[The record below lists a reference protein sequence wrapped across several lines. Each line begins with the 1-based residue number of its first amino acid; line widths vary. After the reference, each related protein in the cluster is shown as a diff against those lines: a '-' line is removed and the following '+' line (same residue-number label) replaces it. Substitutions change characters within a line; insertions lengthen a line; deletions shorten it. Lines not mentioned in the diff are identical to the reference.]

1 MRFPL
6 RFAVI
11 YGAMSGLLLLSLD
24 LGWGGSLFSHGAAMF
39 GSGYIA
45 VSTGLWWWLLRG
57 EQRRGEQRQ
66 AQLINDAI
74 HDALTQLTNRRAF
87 LQNFE
92 AAIHRSQRNQTRLG
106 LAFIDLD
113 GFKMVNDIY
122 GHGAG
127 DLLLVAVAQRLSETV
142 RKGDLVA
149 RVGGDEFVVLVEPD
163 QGESCAA
170 LAQRLL
176 RAFQVP
182 FEVEG
187 RQIGVSLSI
196 GLAFCPDHGQEAS
209 SLLSAADL
217 AMYQV
222 KKNGRNGYMVA
233 SGAAQ
238 PHLEATSS

>member
-142 RKGDLVA
+142 R
-149 RVGGDEFVVLVEPD
+149 
-163 QGESCAA
+163 
-170 LAQRLL
+170 
-176 RAFQVP
+176 
-182 FEVEG
+182 
-187 RQIGVSLSI
+187 
-196 GLAFCPDHGQEAS
+196 
-209 SLLSAADL
+209 
-217 AMYQV
+217 
-222 KKNGRNGYMVA
+222 
-233 SGAAQ
+233 
-238 PHLEATSS
+238 